1 MKKQRG
7 FTLIELMIASLIGLV
22 VMAGMLNLFITTN
35 KSVTLSDA
43 MSQNQET
50 GRFAMDYLT
59 KFIRRAGYTEDFTEF
74 TPPLYMTT
82 PLIDCAPSS
91 SAYEACSVNDLIGIR
106 GDRLSIPYYVATGE
120 VSSSCTGTNVNGPN
134 AIVNVFW
141 VSSDVAGN
149 TDRELRCRTYSR
161 STGVWLD
168 NAVSIINNVE
178 SFQVQIGIA
187 AKESDRHSARYVSL
201 NVVEDNALL
210 NLVRGIR
217 IAILTTSQ
225 DSQTPG
231 KLQSNKQVR
240 TYGVLD
246 ANYLAFDDGNLR
258 NIFSNTIELPNM
270 IESAGLN

>member
-1 MKKQRG
+1 MKKQTG

-35 KSVTLSDA
+35 KSVSLSDA

-59 KFIRRAGYTEDFTEF
+59 KFIRRAGYSENFEVNQ
-74 TPPLYMTT
+74 PPLFMQNAF
-82 PLIDCAPSS
+82 ISCAPSTT
-91 SAYEACSVNDLIGIR
+91 EGDACSMNDLASIR
-106 GDRLSIPYYVATGE
+106 GDRLGIPYYINAGE
-120 VSSSCTGTNVNGPN
+120 TSSSCTGTDVVGPN
-134 AIVNVFW
+134 SIVNVFW

-149 TDRELRCRTYSR
+149 TDRELRCRTYSQD
-161 STGVWLD
+161 SASWLD

-187 AKESDRHSARYVSL
+187 SDETNRSAARYVSMD
-201 NVVEDNALL
+201 VVEDNELM
-210 NLVRGIR
+210 NFVRSIR
-217 IAILTTSQ
+217 VAILTTSA
-225 DSQTPG
+225 DSQAPDSAQT
-231 KLQSNKQVR
+231 NKQIR

-246 ANYLAFDDGNLR
+246 SDYQIFDDGNLR

-270 IESAGLN
+270 IETADL